1 MSVVEKYLNLIRR
14 HQLLRIAGLNA
25 ALAMIGTMRDE
36 RRYFN
41 LGGYVAQAHADAEV
55 EPKSLGKV
63 VGIDAR
69 SIIDKYDV
77 SVEVDESAVKLVN
90 DVVEWLAGIA
100 NTDIKVVAE
109 GVRAVFHEHGVTHP
123 LELSDLGYYIHRT
136 EYFMDVPVPTEDYV
150 LIRYTLVEDWASKI
164 REGMKVAIDTCNCRK
179 PDGTVEIVQVNK
191 EYSVPPSRCPQVVDA
206 LNTLSRG
213 TVYQALKSGVFEL
226 SGLAF
231 TIEEGKFYV
240 IDGGR
245 LVDVTD
251 AVKAVQK
258 YQTEMPVSCA
268 NDVKQTICAMICI
281 SGVVP

>member
-14 HQLLRIAGLNA
+14 HQLLRTAGLNA

-100 NTDIKVVAE
+100 NTDIKVIAE
-109 GVRAVFHEHGVTHP
+109 GVRAVFHEHGFTHP

-150 LIRYTLVEDWASKI
+150 LIRYTPVETWAGKI
-164 REGMKVAIDTCNCRK
+164 REGMKVTIDTCNCRR

-231 TIEEGKFYV
+231 TIEAGKFYV